1 LTEAVKHTFDN
12 NFLIGMKDFTPHYW
26 RKDRYYNE
34 KVDNILR
41 AYIPLFDALF
51 NCWTKKDSTRKE

>member
-1 LTEAVKHTFDN
+1 
-12 NFLIGMKDFTPHYW
+12 MKDFTPHYW